1 MLQKQL
7 PFTISGLFSLNTD
20 VKFHVSDF
28 SVNTFHRIRA
38 NGNATLS
45 NVRYSVPSDSLR
57 MFVDHSVIRFG
68 TDSKIKGQDN
78 ITRNL
83 LMASIQIDSAII
95 ADPHGHVTASRL
107 KAGVGSTGK
116 MHNLMDTTAIT
127 PLGGR
132 ITLGRFT
139 MLSLPDSTQMQMSGM
154 ETNASIR
161 RFQGLGRTPILSF
174 GIKADRIRYWDRTT
188 MMSLREGNIQLSANK
203 RVKKQTHDQRLGDSL
218 QRLYPNLSRD
228 EDSAEERTPAK
239 AVSASVY
246 PNLVQTVLC
255 DSRGQSERKKRTPTK
270 AVG

>member
-1 MLQKQL
+1 
-7 PFTISGLFSLNTD
+7 
-20 VKFHVSDF
+20 
-28 SVNTFHRIRA
+28 
-38 NGNATLS
+38 
-45 NVRYSVPSDSLR
+45 

-95 ADPHGHVTASRL
+95 SDPHGHVTASRL
-107 KAGVGSTGK
+107 KAGVGSTGE

-188 MMSLREGNIQLSANK
+188 MMSLREAQHTAERKQAREETKLTDRGSDRLSA
-203 RVKKQTHDQRLGDSL
+203 
-218 QRLYPNLSRD
+218 
-228 EDSAEERTPAK
+228 
-239 AVSASVY
+239 ASVSQSQ
-246 PNLVQTVLC
+246 PRLSEDNLQ
-255 DSRGQSERKKRTPTK
+255 KRTPTK